1 MKIVTYNV
9 NGLRPRVSSHG
20 SLIKFLN
27 SLEADIICLQE
38 TKLSRQEFSAD
49 MTRAEGYEAF
59 FSCTRTSVKGRVGYS
74 GVATFCKVNN
84 AFSSTE
90 VALPLAVEEGFTG
103 LLKCSRVGETKAAA
117 SSIGDYGE
125 VQRLGCLTRQELLKL
140 DSEGRCLITDHGHFV
155 LFNIYGPFVQ
165 CGDSERFQFKLNF
178 FKLLQ
183 RRWEALLGQG
193 RRVFILGDLNI
204 KPFMID
210 SCDPGPDF
218 EDDLCRK
225 WLRTLLKDGGGP
237 FIDAFRAFHPHRK
250 EAYTCWA
257 QCNGAEEFNF
267 GTRID
272 LILVAGSC
280 LHQGV
285 ESEQD
290 HSIIC
295 HIEECDILTQFK
307 RCNPDNAPNWHRGR
321 SIKLEGSDH
330 APVYIKLRGIPDIA
344 VHHVPSLAARYMPE
358 VSGRQQS
365 IVSLL
370 QKRHATENEVSI
382 ISEQSSEKES
392 AERDSG
398 TQAKP
403 YRNGVVSPSAINSFG
418 SSLSSVCGSPTTFLE
433 GRQGCQVLK
442 KHLSSVSD
450 ETSMKNT
457 WYECN
462 KVMGKQI
469 PLTQNSQTVQ
479 NMRNKRKKAVQC
491 SLRSFFTVNSPESSR
506 YLPDT
511 AVIKNNSHKI
521 YQPSGKSDA
530 CHDIKEDSCTPEI
543 KVDELK
549 ECNPPTDPSCIEYS
563 KFNTSCYQDNWKG
576 DNGFTNSTRGEEKSF
591 ENLEPV
597 ISGEKEKVKIAV
609 LEWQKIQDLM
619 NRSVPVCKGHGEP
632 CVARVVKKAG
642 PNIGRGFYVCARA
655 KGPASNPE
663 ACCSHFEWSSSKG
676 KGRAK

>member
-38 TKLSRQEFSAD
+38 TKLSRQELSAD
-49 MTRAEGYEAF
+49 MTSAEGYEAF
-59 FSCTRTSVKGRVGYS
+59 FSCTHASFKRRSGYS
-74 GVATFCKVNN
+74 GVATFCKVNA

-103 LLKCSRVGETKAAA
+103 LLKCPRVGETKATV
-117 SSIGDYGE
+117 SSISDYGE
-125 VQRLGCLTRQELLKL
+125 VQTLGCLTRQELLKL

-155 LFNIYGPFVQ
+155 LFNIYGPCVQ
-165 CGDSERFQFKLNF
+165 PGDSERFQFKLNF

-193 RRVFILGDLNI
+193 RRVFIVGDLNI
-204 KPFMID
+204 APFMID
-210 SCDPGPDF
+210 SCHPGPDF
-218 EDDLCRK
+218 EDNLCRK
-225 WLRTLLKDGGGP
+225 WLRTLLKNGGGP

-250 EAYTCWA
+250 EAYTCWE
-257 QCNGAEEFNF
+257 QSSGAEEFNF

-272 LILVAGSC
+272 LILVSGSC
-280 LHQGV
+280 LHQDV
-285 ESEQD
+285 ESEKD

-307 RCNPDNAPNWHRGR
+307 RCNPDNAPRWHGGR

-330 APVYIKLRGIPDIA
+330 APVYMKLREIPDIA
-344 VHHVPSLAARYMPE
+344 VHHVPSLAVRYMPG

-370 QKRHATENEVSI
+370 QKRHATETEFSI
-382 ISEQSSEKES
+382 ISDLSSEK
-392 AERDSG
+392 DSVAMNPG
-398 TQAKP
+398 TQANP
-403 YRNGVVSPSAINSFG
+403 FGNVVVSPPAINSSE
-418 SSLSSVCGSPTTFLE
+418 SSLSSLSGGPTKFSE

-442 KHLSSVSD
+442 KHFVSMSE
-450 ETSMKNT
+450 ETSLKST

-462 KVMGKQI
+462 KVMEKQT
-469 PLTQNSQTVQ
+469 PLTQKSQTVQ
-479 NMRNKRKKAVQC
+479 TTRNKGKKSVQC
-491 SLRSFFTVNSPESSR
+491 SLMSFFTVNSLKSSK

-511 AVIKNNSHKI
+511 DVMKNNSCKI
-521 YQPSGKSDA
+521 YEPWSKSDA
-530 CHDIKEDSCTPEI
+530 SHDIWEESCTKI
-543 KVDELK
+543 KGDGLK
-549 ECNPPTDPSCIEYS
+549 ECNPPADQSCIEHS
-563 KFNTSCYQDNWKG
+563 KFNTTCYQENWKD
-576 DNGFTNSTRGEEKSF
+576 DNGFTNSTQGEVKSF

-597 ISGEKEKVKIAV
+597 ISDEKEKAKIAA
-609 LEWQKIQDLM
+609 LEWRKIQDTM

-663 ACCSHFEWSSSKG
+663 ANCSYFEWSSSKEKGSG
-676 KGRAK
+676 K